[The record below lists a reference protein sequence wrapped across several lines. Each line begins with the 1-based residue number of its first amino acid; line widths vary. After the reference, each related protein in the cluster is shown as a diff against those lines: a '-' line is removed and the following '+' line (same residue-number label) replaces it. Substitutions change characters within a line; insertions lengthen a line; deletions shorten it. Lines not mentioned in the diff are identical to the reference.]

1 LSTGINPL
9 VGTPAAGYGVI
20 RNPVAAGIALAEAL
34 PARALAPALFIDV
47 NGENGMRKFHTA
59 PFLAAFLLGAVG
71 VAHAQDTIKV
81 GVIQPMTGSVAD
93 NGMAFINGAKLA
105 VARQNAAGGVLG
117 RKIELLI
124 EDGQCQPANSVSAA
138 QKLIEREKVPVLVGA
153 FCSSATAAVMPLAEK
168 NRIPLLTGVSSK
180 ADLTDKGMKYF
191 FRSAE
196 TDRLMSQTFSKILA
210 DKLQL
215 KNVAYIGVNDDWG
228 RGSVEDFSNQL
239 EKLGAK
245 TVMKEYYEHGAT
257 DYYTLLT
264 KLAASK
270 ADGVFVAAETQ
281 DGSILVKQLKE
292 LGVQAKLFGVGS
304 WTTPEFINLAGP
316 AADGIYA
323 AVPYASSIPSERNK
337 EFVGRYEAAYKTKP
351 GKYSAAGYN
360 ALNIVMQ
367 AVTRAGKAEPQAIRD
382 ALYKTD
388 YLAPNGHYRFT
399 DKGEGYGYDVV
410 LVQIKGK
417 EPVVVTTTEAAKP

>member
-1 LSTGINPL
+1 MS
-9 VGTPAAGYGVI
+9 
-20 RNPVAAGIALAEAL
+20 
-34 PARALAPALFIDV
+34 
-47 NGENGMRKFHTA
+47 KFRSA
-59 PFLAAFLLGAVG
+59 SFLAAFFLGALG

-81 GVIQPMTGSVAD
+81 GVIQPLTGSVAD
-93 NGMAFINGAKLA
+93 NGHAFVNGARLA

-117 RKIELLI
+117 KQVELVV

-138 QKLIEREKVPVLVGA
+138 QKLIERDKVPVLVGA
-153 FCSSATAAVMPLAEK
+153 FCSSATAAVMPVAEK
-168 NRIPLLTGVSSK
+168 YRIPLLTGVSSK

-196 TDRLMSQTFSKILA
+196 TDRLMSITFSKILA
-210 DKLQL
+210 DKLHL

-228 RGSVEDFSNQL
+228 RGSVEDFAAQL
-239 EKLGAK
+239 EKLGVK

-292 LGVQAKLFGVGS
+292 LGLKTKLFGVGS
-304 WTTPEFINLAGP
+304 WTTPEFIHLAG
-316 AADGIYA
+316 AASEGIYA
-323 AVPYASSIPSERNK
+323 AVPYASSIPSEGNK
-337 EFVGRYEAAYKTKP
+337 DFVQRYDTAYKTKP

-367 AVTRAGKAEPQAIRD
+367 AIGRAGKAEPQAIRD
-382 ALYKTD
+382 AMYKTD
-388 YLAPNGHYRFT
+388 YAAPNGHYRFT

-410 LVQIKGK
+410 LVQIQGK
-417 EPVVVTTTEAAKP
+417 EPVVVTTTEAGKP